1 MASESKDDRGYAPK
15 DRYRIVYIVLFMC
28 GLGGLLPWNFF
39 INAQRYFDY
48 KMRNRSLPNDT
59 DYSDP
64 KHMSPSQVLFGSFIA
79 VCSLVPFALMSV
91 ANLFL
96 MKWFNARL
104 RFIVGSVVVFL
115 VFLITVIIVPIDVS
129 ANAFLGITLF
139 SVVLLNCGSA
149 LVQSSVFSTAAVLPS
164 ESMKAVLEGQAV
176 SGVLASVASIISIAA
191 ASTPTASGMAYFL
204 IALIF
209 IAISTVLFLML
220 PRNGYFRYY
229 WKGRASANPNEGES
243 SIQRHHTDH
252 NHHHSESLEPI
263 VDRQPVGV
271 LASMRETILPGF
283 CVLLTLLVTLSV
295 FPAVAARIRPMN
307 VIPGDKWTNI
317 YFVPVLV
324 FLSYNI
330 CDWCGRTTGGLL
342 KWPRR
347 NQMRLV
353 LALCILRFVL
363 IPFCMFCNAQPRER
377 LPVLFKHDVFPALL
391 VIILGLTNGY
401 LMTISMMHGPTFA
414 SPGNHESAGA
424 ALCIYLALGLSSGVA
439 LSVGFVKAV

>member
-1 MASESKDDRGYAPK
+1 MASESKDDRGYVPK
-15 DRYRIVYIVLFMC
+15 DKYRLVYIVLFMC

-48 KMRNRSLPNDT
+48 KMRNKSLPNT
-59 DYSDP
+59 ADYSNP
-64 KHMSPSQVLFGSFIA
+64 NIMTPSQVLFGSFIA

-96 MKWFNARL
+96 MKWFKSNL

-115 VFLITVIIVPIDVS
+115 VFLATVIIVPIDVS
-129 ANAFLGITLF
+129 ADAFLGLTLF

-209 IAISTVLFLML
+209 IAVSTVLFLML
-220 PRNGYFRYY
+220 PKNSYFRYY
-229 WKGRASANPNEGES
+229 WKGRASANPNEGEP
-243 SIQRHHTDH
+243 SIQRQ
-252 NHHHSESLEPI
+252 HSESLEPI
-263 VDRQPVGV
+263 VDRQPIGV

-283 CVLLTLLVTLSV
+283 CVLLTLLVTLSI
-295 FPAVAARIRPMN
+295 FPAVASRIRPMN

-317 YFVPVLV
+317 YFVPVLI

-330 CDWCGRTTGGLL
+330 CDWCGRTLGGFV

-353 LALCILRFVL
+353 LALCILRFIL
-363 IPFCMFCNAQPRER
+363 IPFCMFCNAQPRYH
-377 LPVLFKHDVFPALL
+377 LPVLFKHDVFPALM

-401 LMTISMMHGPTFA
+401 LMTIAMMHGPTFA